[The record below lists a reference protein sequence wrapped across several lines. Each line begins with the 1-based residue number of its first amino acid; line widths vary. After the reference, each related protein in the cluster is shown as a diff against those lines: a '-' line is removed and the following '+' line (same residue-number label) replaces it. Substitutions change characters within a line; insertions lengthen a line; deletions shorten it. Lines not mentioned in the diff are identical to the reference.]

1 MECPFNKM
9 SSVSMTHSRVS
20 AHWLLSFR
28 FLSIIIFIA
37 QNLLGDDVHETSRLC
52 TVFMG
57 TGTGAQGT
65 FHPHPRGDFSLVYSC
80 SWLVTRS
87 CLTLFYPMDWTDCSV
102 HGILQAKILHWVA
115 ISSSR
120 GSFLTQG
127 LNPCLLHWWAGSL
140 PLSHLG
146 SPINSKAFVQGSFPF
161 QA

>member
-9 SSVSMTHSRVS
+9 SSVSTTHSRVS

-28 FLSIIIFIA
+28 FHSIIFIS

-52 TVFMG
+52 TAFTG

-65 FHPHPRGDFSLVYSC
+65 FHPLPRGDFSLVYSSC
-80 SWLVTRS
+80 CLVTRS

-102 HGILQAKILHWVA
+102 HGILQARILDWVA

-120 GSFLTQG
+120 GSSWSKEWTHMSCIGRWILD
-127 LNPCLLHWWAGSL
+127 HWAAWEAW
-140 PLSHLG
+140 
-146 SPINSKAFVQGSFPF
+146 
-161 QA
+161 